1 MKLAT
6 YLALL
11 GFSKASICGLT
22 ESGATRS
29 TADNQIIENLYILAT
44 PTDETALR
52 IFHENVTIS
61 NVVIHH
67 AASTRG
73 LFGWKPHGLKIEN
86 LEVVA
91 YGVHESG
98 PNPCPSRMPFMG
110 YNCANVIIYKAD
122 NVVAENVRVEGGSKG
137 FSL

>member
-22 ESGATRS
+22 ESGPTKS
-29 TADNQIIENLYILAT
+29 TADNQIIENLYILAL

-52 IFHENVTIS
+52 ITHENVTVS

-67 AASTRG
+67 PASTRG

-86 LEVVA
+86 LEVIA

-98 PNPCPSRMPFMG
+98 PSPCPTRAPFKG
-110 YNCANVIIYKAD
+110 YNCNNVIIYKAD
-122 NVVAENVRVEGGSKG
+122 NVVVENLRVEGGSKG
-137 FSL
+137 LSF